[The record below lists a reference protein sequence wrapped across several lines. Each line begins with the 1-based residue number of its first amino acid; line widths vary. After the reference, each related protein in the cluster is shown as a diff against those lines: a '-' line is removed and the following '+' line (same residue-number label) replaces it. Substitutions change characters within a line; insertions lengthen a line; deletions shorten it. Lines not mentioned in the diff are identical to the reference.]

1 MKDKKVTFITQ
12 AALIAAI
19 YVVLTYI
26 FAPFS
31 FGEIQVRISEALT
44 ILPVFTPAAI
54 PGLFVGCLLGNMLGG
69 ALLPDIIFGSLATL
83 IGAFFTWKLRNA
95 HPFFAPV
102 PPIAAN
108 TVIVPFVLRYAY
120 GILLPVLREYHAKY
134 PDVHLRIQN
143 QKTHSAVEAVR
154 NRLADLAVVTT
165 PTQISKPL
173 AETKLLDFHE
183 VLVCGANCG
192 DLPDKPRHLSEIK
205 DYPMVSLGRDSM
217 TFQFYNDFF
226 FRYGLEY
233 TVDVEAATAD
243 QLLPLITNDLGIGF
257 VPESL
262 IEGRNLTDQV
272 FRIPLIE
279 EVPVRSIC
287 LIEYSGS
294 ALDSAAARLKE
305 MLVQAAG
312 K

>member
-120 GILLPVLREYHAKY
+120 GILLPVPFMMLTVGVGEILSCG
-134 PDVHLRIQN
+134 VLG
-143 QKTHSAVEAVR
+143 
-154 NRLADLAVVTT
+154 
-165 PTQISKPL
+165 
-173 AETKLLDFHE
+173 LL
-183 VLVCGANCG
+183 L
-192 DLPDKPRHLSEIK
+192 
-205 DYPMVSLGRDSM
+205 Y
-217 TFQFYNDFF
+217 
-226 FRYGLEY
+226 YGLARY
-233 TVDVEAATAD
+233 KNVIFRTA
-243 QLLPLITNDLGIGF
+243 
-257 VPESL
+257 
-262 IEGRNLTDQV
+262 
-272 FRIPLIE
+272 
-279 EVPVRSIC
+279 
-287 LIEYSGS
+287 
-294 ALDSAAARLKE
+294 
-305 MLVQAAG
+305 
-312 K
+312 